1 MRFAILTALT
11 LCLAGPA
18 AAFEEEGLPET
29 VSSTDTAKGVEEEDD
44 QPLIQENDE
53 DLVAFVTDYIRKD
66 IQLKGAFLMEDKAS
80 KKIFRLELAGV
91 EPKASGGETGPRTVK
106 ANFKDAARKKFS
118 ILFHLQNG
126 PWGGLDIFRLELKA
140 SPAKPAP
147 GGKKGV

>member
-1 MRFAILTALT
+1 MKFAIFTALA
-11 LCLAGPA
+11 LCLADPA
-18 AAFEEEGLPET
+18 AAYEEEGLPET
-29 VSSTDTAKGVEEEDD
+29 ISSTETAKGGEEEEA

-66 IQLKGAFLMEDKAS
+66 IQLKGAFLIEDKAS

-91 EPKASGGETGPRTVK
+91 EPKTSGEGTGPRTVR

-126 PWGGLDIFRLELKA
+126 PWGGLDIFRLELKTA
-140 SPAKPAP
+140 PAKPAADR
-147 GGKKGV
+147 KKGV